1 MAVTTNPPPARGFV
15 PGERP
20 RPPQRAPIS
29 GARLAAPFVEARRS
43 DRREPGWFP
52 WMRPLVVLSGLS
64 GSCVGRLN
72 NARSSGRVRKR
83 SSSLSSAALSGRWSA
98 SLSTA
103 ASASILPPGV
113 GLAFLLPLAPLFFAY
128 AGLWRRFL
136 GEQLFEFF
144 RCHCC
149 LPAGYH
155 ATRAASPPL
164 RSKALTTY

>member
-83 SSSLSSAALSGRWSA
+83 SSSLSSAACPALLRFVEHGGVGEYLA
-98 SLSTA
+98 
-103 ASASILPPGV
+103 PGV
-113 GLAFLLPLAPLFFAY
+113 GLAFLLLLAPLFFVYGRSLAPRSRC
-128 AGLWRRFL
+128 AA
-136 GEQLFEFF
+136 F
-144 RCHCC
+144 RVSP
-149 LPAGYH
+149 LP
-155 ATRAASPPL
+155 L
-164 RSKALTTY
+164 L